1 MMSAPNEPD
10 LRDVPCPLCGGSRV
24 KATLVDAS
32 TGRLDRAALVAC
44 TSLDHGTFG
53 RIVECDAC
61 GIRFRSPREDDG
73 TILRLYEG
81 VEDAV
86 YLENERGR
94 ILTFTRALRRLER
107 LVPTRGPL
115 LDVGCYTGVFLDI
128 AATHGWSVA
137 GVEPSRWAAR
147 LARRKGHR
155 VHAGTLESAALAQK
169 SFAVLTM
176 WDTLEHYTD
185 PVKEL
190 RHAREVARDD
200 GYLVLSTV
208 NVDSWLVRLL
218 GKRWP
223 WYMRMHLSYFTPRT
237 LARALELAGWR
248 LVHLHGYAHVVTWDY
263 LLLKLGRSRP
273 RVSSAIRSVLR
284 RLGLSE
290 ATIAVDLGDFVTA
303 YAKKATGAGAP

>member
-1 MMSAPNEPD
+1 MMSAPKEPD
-10 LRDVPCPLCGGSRV
+10 LRDVPCPLCGGSRG

-32 TGRLDRAALVAC
+32 TGRLERAALVAW
-44 TSLDHGTFG
+44 SGD
-53 RIVECDAC
+53 E
-61 GIRFRSPREDDG
+61 P
-73 TILRLYEG
+73 
-81 VEDAV
+81 
-86 YLENERGR
+86 
-94 ILTFTRALRRLER
+94 
-107 LVPTRGPL
+107 
-115 LDVGCYTGVFLDI
+115 GVFPDI
-128 AATHGWSVA
+128 AAAHGWWEA
-137 GVEPSRWAAR
+137 GVEPSRGEAR

-190 RHAREVARDD
+190 RHARELARDD

-208 NVDSWLVRLL
+208 NVDSWFVRLL

-248 LVHLHGYAHVVTWDY
+248 LVHLHGYAHVVT
-263 LLLKLGRSRP
+263 
-273 RVSSAIRSVLR
+273 
-284 RLGLSE
+284 
-290 ATIAVDLGDFVTA
+290 
-303 YAKKATGAGAP
+303 